1 MHPPLEPSCRAHQVL
16 RQSWAS
22 GALHHAHLLTGN
34 LTAAL
39 GVSMALAADFNCD
52 AGGPAGLGQA
62 PVACGTCAACE
73 RIGHGVHPDV
83 ITVAGEGAAGAIPI
97 ETVRAISASMAM
109 PPHEARVR
117 VFVIADAGALLGA
130 AANALLK
137 TLEEPPARTIFM
149 LCARSQQSVM
159 PTIRSRCQRHVIIE
173 QRRGV
178 EETGVA
184 ARAQDE
190 GFDAGLLAVL
200 RSSGLCGI
208 SDFVAQHG
216 GERGAER
223 AAAISL
229 IDAILRTASAQSRK
243 VLQAGRANANR
254 VAHAWALCGQQALAA
269 GRALTSHN
277 AAPTL
282 TLESLLLQMRTTGE
296 LHDGFR
302 ST

>member
-1 MHPPLEPSCRAHQVL
+1 MHPPPEPSCRAHQVL

-34 LTAAL
+34 LLAARRVAL
-39 GVSMALAADFNCD
+39 ALAADFNCD
-52 AGGPAGLGQA
+52 AAAAAGLGQA
-62 PVACGTCAACE
+62 PVACGTCATCE
-73 RIGHGVHPDV
+73 RIGHGTHPDV
-83 ITVAGEGAAGAIPI
+83 ALIAGEGAAGVIPI
-97 ETVRAISASMAM
+97 EAVRAISAGMAM

-117 VFVIADAGALLGA
+117 VFVVADAAALLGA
-130 AANALLK
+130 SANALLK

-159 PTIRSRCQRHVIIE
+159 PTIRSRCQRHVI
-173 QRRGV
+173 V
-178 EETGVA
+178 EPAPLADDA
-184 ARAQDE
+184 AAAAPAD

-200 RSSGLCGI
+200 RSRGLCAI

-223 AAAISL
+223 AAALAL
-229 IDAILRTASAQSRK
+229 IDAILRTASAQSRQ
-243 VLQAGRANANR
+243 VLQADGRNANHR
-254 VAHAWALCGQQALAA
+254 AHAWALCGQHALAA
-269 GRALTSHN
+269 GRAIASHN